1 MSGPGT
7 NDGVIGNQGPG
18 MTKTPKPSVMIAMP
32 CYDSVKVNT
41 MVAIVK
47 VIQQLSKSGIQVGI
61 NTMKSPLIHQA
72 RNYLTSVFLDSDFTH
87 LLFIDSDVEFEPEAI
102 LRMLVAKKDVICTP
116 YRVKSLDVSQKIY
129 TVELKKDARME
140 ASDLIEIVA
149 GPTGIMLIH
158 RDVFKKII
166 EKFPELKIKN
176 SVFPQPGPDHKYY
189 YNFFDFTFK
198 DGYSAGED
206 VSFCKLVRQAGFKL
220 YANTASFTKHHG
232 SYAWGGRFK
241 DALEQ
246 KI

>member
-1 MSGPGT
+1 
-7 NDGVIGNQGPG
+7 
-18 MTKTPKPSVMIAMP
+18 MIAMP
-32 CYDSVKVNT
+32 CYDSVKVST
-41 MVAIVK
+41 MISLIKLV
-47 VIQQLSKSGIQVGI
+47 QQLGKSGIQVSI

-72 RNYLTSVFLDSDFTH
+72 RNYLTSVFLTTDFTH
-87 LLFIDSDVEFEPEAI
+87 LLFVDSDVEFEPEAV

-116 YRVKSLDVSQKIY
+116 YRVKSLDVNQKMY
-129 TVELKKDARME
+129 TVELKKDAPLE
-140 ASDLIEIVA
+140 PGDLIEITA

-176 SVFPQPGPDHKYY
+176 SVFPKPGPDHEYY
-189 YNFFDFTFK
+189 YNFFDFTFE

-206 VSFCKLVRQAGFKL
+206 VSFCKLVQKTGFKL

-241 DALEQ
+241 DALEP
-246 KI
+246 KP

>member
-1 MSGPGT
+1 
-7 NDGVIGNQGPG
+7 
-18 MTKTPKPSVMIAMP
+18 MIAMP

-47 VIQQLSKSGIQVGI
+47 VVQQLSKSGIQVGI

-102 LRMLVAKKDVICTP
+102 LRMLVARKDVICSP
-116 YRVKSLDVSQKIY
+116 YRVKSMDVNQKIY

-140 ASDLIEIVA
+140 ASDLIEITA

-176 SVFPQPGPDHKYY
+176 SVFPKPGPDHQYY
-189 YNFFDFTFK
+189 YNFFDFTFE

-206 VSFCKLVRQAGFKL
+206 VSFCKLVQKTGFKL

-241 DALEQ
+241 DALEP

>member
-1 MSGPGT
+1 
-7 NDGVIGNQGPG
+7 
-18 MTKTPKPSVMIAMP
+18 MTQDKKPSVMIGMP
-32 CYDSVKVNT
+32 CYDSVKVST
-41 MVAIVK
+41 MVSIIK
-47 VIQQLSKSGIQVGI
+47 LIQQLAKSGVAVGI
-61 NTMKSPLIHQA
+61 QTMKSPLIHQA
-72 RNYLTSVFLDSDFTH
+72 RNYLSSVFLDSDFTH

-102 LRMLVAKKDVICTP
+102 LRMLVAKKDIICTP
-116 YRVKSLDVSQKIY
+116 YRVKSMDVEKKIY
-129 TVELKKDARME
+129 TVEIKKAIRME
-140 ASDLIEIVA
+140 AGEIIEITA

-198 DGYSAGED
+198 DGYAAGED
-206 VSFCKLVRQAGFKL
+206 VSFCKLVQKLGFKL

-241 DALEQ
+241 DALEP

>member
-1 MSGPGT
+1 MEP
-7 NDGVIGNQGPG
+7 NEV
-18 MTKTPKPSVMIAMP
+18 KPSVMIAMP
-32 CYDSVKVNT
+32 CYDSVKVST
-41 MVAIVK
+41 MVAVIK
-47 VIQQLSKSGIQVGI
+47 VIQQLAKSGVAVGI
-61 NTMKSPLIHQA
+61 NTIKSPLIHQA
-72 RNYLTSVFLDSDFTH
+72 RNYLTSVFLNSDFTH
-87 LLFIDSDVEFEPEAI
+87 LLFLDSDVDFEPEAVV
-102 LRMLVAKKDVICTP
+102 RMLVAKKDVICTP
-116 YRVKSLDVSQKIY
+116 YRVKSMEVDKKMY

-140 ASDLIEIVA
+140 PGEIIEITA

-166 EKFPELKIKN
+166 EKFPDLKIKN
-176 SVFPQPGPDHKYY
+176 PVFPEAGPDHKYY
-189 YNFFDFTFK
+189 YNFFDFTFE

-206 VSFCKLVRQAGFKL
+206 VSFCKLVQKLGFKI